1 MRNRF
6 MAVMLTLAILA
17 AQLNIICVAE
27 ETQSSRSMD
36 ILTGLGFLD
45 TSVMFEGE
53 YITRAEA
60 ASVFAKMLKNSGGGA
75 STEFADVM
83 SEYWASEAINTVH
96 TAGIMTGSGG
106 KFRPADALSG
116 TELTVILVRMLG
128 YSPIAVQNGGY
139 PDGYITA
146 AVKARI
152 STSTAEKVT
161 YEEFADIVADA
172 LRAMVM
178 TSKNNALG
186 GYEFTGETYLE
197 HIGIEYGQGRMRA
210 TENMC
215 FYGDSEA
222 LKNCVVIDSEEYL
235 TDGTDYDE
243 LMGMTVEFY
252 YDINDDNRIIY
263 IRPKDGQNDI
273 IEINIEDISKVAD
286 NSISYYQGSRMRSV
300 SIKSTADIMVNGRAE
315 KIMIKD
321 FSDYDCGNVRL
332 MSSSGSGYDF
342 VSITAYKTAVVQN
355 FTEDSEILYLKN
367 GEAPISFSNVE
378 PIIIK
383 DTNGNIVQKDEL
395 KEGTVVSV
403 AASADG
409 KRISILCSDT
419 VITGA
424 LKSRSDN
431 GVTINDTEYKYSKSI
446 KNDLD
451 ETEIGKNYEFSL
463 DAFGR
468 VSYISR
474 GSNIEVKFG
483 YMLKLWCDDSGDT
496 AYIKMFETNG
506 TFTTRQLAEKVRVD
520 GDMYDSRQL
529 DSIRNGVK
537 KDGLIDQ
544 LVVYK
549 LDGNGC
555 VNYIDTSFK
564 SDNENDS
571 TLKRSFNNYVNR
583 VGTSAT
589 RLKYSSATKI
599 FSGKVVI
606 DSNTKVLF
614 IPKDAGTAPEN
625 FFEAKTVSR
634 YQQDRQYSI
643 DCYTVNPDSFITDI
657 IIEYVGTD
665 YALDTTSPG
674 LFLVD
679 KISTV
684 VNDDNE
690 AVAQLSGYGM
700 KGAAITLPTSSM
712 VDLNKVKFSGSDE
725 YGNVEPGDVVRYKTN
740 PRGEIIYLE
749 LYFDESRR
757 ELLTQKNPST
767 GTATGIAYS
776 DQHRFIW
783 GNVYEKLDNI
793 AMVVRDDLPLPN
805 NDINNA
811 EWWEYQVLDKSVI
824 FKFEKDIR
832 RSGFRVIPKEE
843 IKDYVHYG
851 EADKIL
857 AYTYWGDANTII
869 IY

>member
-6 MAVMLTLAILA
+6 MAVMLTLAVLA
-17 AQLNIICVAE
+17 AQLNIICGAE
-27 ETQSSRSMD
+27 ETRSSRSMD
-36 ILTGLGFLD
+36 IITGLGFFD
-45 TSVMFEGE
+45 TSVMFGNE

-60 ASVFAKMLKNSGGGA
+60 ASVFAEMLKNSGGGA

-96 TAGIMTGSGG
+96 TAGIMTGSEG

-128 YSPIAVQNGGY
+128 YSPIAMQNGGY
-139 PDGYITA
+139 PDGYRTA
-146 AVKARI
+146 AAKAGI
-152 STSTAEKVT
+152 SAPTAERVT
-161 YEEFADIVADA
+161 YEEFAAIVADA
-172 LRAMVM
+172 LRAKVM
-178 TSKNNALG
+178 TSKNDASG
-186 GYEFTGETYLE
+186 GYEIAGETYLE
-197 HIGIEYGQGRMRA
+197 HIGIEYGQGRVRA

-222 LKNCVVIDSEEYL
+222 LKNCVVIDSEEYP
-235 TDGTDYDE
+235 TDGTNYDG
-243 LMGMTVEFY
+243 LMGMAVEFY

-273 IEINIEDISKVAD
+273 IEISIEDISKAAD

-315 KIMIKD
+315 KSMIKD
-321 FSDYDCGNVRL
+321 FSDYDCGTVRL
-332 MSSSGSGYDF
+332 MSSNGGGCDF
-342 VSITAYKTAVVQN
+342 VSITAYKTAVVQS
-355 FTEDSEILYLKN
+355 FAEDSETLYLKN
-367 GEAPISFSNVE
+367 GEAPISFSNIE
-378 PIIIK
+378 PIIK
-383 DTNGNIVQKDEL
+383 DINGNAIPRDEL
-395 KEGTVVSV
+395 MEGTVVSI

-409 KRISILCSDT
+409 ERISILCSDT

-424 LKSRSDN
+424 LKSKSDKS
-431 GVTINDTEYKYSKSI
+431 VTINDTEYKYSKSV

-451 ETEIGKNYEFSL
+451 EAEVGKNYELSL

-468 VSYISR
+468 VAYISR
-474 GSNIEVKFG
+474 GSGAGVKFG
-483 YMLKLWCDDSGDT
+483 YMLKLWCDDGGNT

-529 DSIRNGVK
+529 DIIRNGVK

-544 LVVYK
+544 LIVYN

-555 VNYIDTSFK
+555 VNYIDTSAK
-564 SDNENDS
+564 GENESGS

-606 DSNTKVLF
+606 DNNTKVLF
-614 IPKDAGTAPEN
+614 IPKDAATAPQD
-625 FFEAKTVSR
+625 FFEAKTASR

-679 KISTV
+679 RISTV
-684 VNDDNE
+684 ANDDNE

-712 VDLNKVKFSGSDE
+712 VDLNNVKFSGSDE

-757 ELLTQKNPST
+757 ELLTKTNPST

-805 NDINNA
+805 DDINNA

-824 FKFEKDIR
+824 FKFEKDTPR
-832 RSGFRVIPKEE
+832 PGFHVIPKEE
-843 IKDYVHYG
+843 IKDYVNYG